1 VADRGNEQR
10 RGSADPG
17 PDAVTGSALV
27 RGLASACHPLPTVAV
42 TAISC
47 ALAALAGDSAVQV
60 VLVTVAVFVGQ
71 LSIGWSNDAIDA
83 DRDRRSNRADKPVAV
98 GAVPVVVVARAGG
111 LALVAAIA
119 LSLLL
124 GPRAGGAA
132 LLIVAAGWVYN
143 AGLKATFWSWVPY
156 AVAFGALPAVA
167 TLARSDHPFPAGWA
181 VAAGALLGVAAHLA
195 NVAPDLADDLATG
208 VRGLPHRLGRRGTSL
223 LGPVLL
229 AAAAVVVFAGAGSAH
244 RPWRVAALVL
254 SLGAAGAAAVI
265 ATRAEPGRRY
275 FVVTLVAAGLD
286 VALFGL
292 SGHRL
297 A

>member
-1 VADRGNEQR
+1 VADGGNEHR
-10 RGSADPG
+10 PDPVDVRPAG
-17 PDAVTGSALV
+17 PALL
-27 RGLASACHPLPTVAV
+27 RGLARACHPLPTVAV

-47 ALAALAGDSAVQV
+47 ALAALAGDSALGV
-60 VLVTVAVFVGQ
+60 VLVTAAVFVGQ

-83 DRDRRSNRADKPVAV
+83 ERDRRSQRADKPVAA
-98 GAVPVVVVARAGG
+98 GAVPVAVVARGSG
-111 LALVAAIA
+111 LALVSAIA
-119 LSLLL
+119 LSALL

-132 LLIVAAGWVYN
+132 LLIVAAGWAYN
-143 AGLKATFWSWVPY
+143 AGIKSTFWSWVPY
-156 AVAFGALPAVA
+156 AIAFGALPAVA
-167 TLARSDHPFPAGWA
+167 TLARSDHAFPAGWA

-195 NVAPDLADDLATG
+195 NVAPDLTDDLATG

-229 AAAAVVVFAGAGSAH
+229 AAAAAVVFVGAGSAH
-244 RPWRVAALVL
+244 SRLRIAALAV
-254 SLGAAGAAAVI
+254 SLCAAAAAAAI

-292 SGHRL
+292 AGHRL
-297 A
+297 T